1 MRYVNTMA
9 TMRVLPSMTS
19 TPPGSPV
26 NRTNYLRAAEII
38 NGRSAMLGFTAGA
51 GKLIV
56 SGQPVL
62 QQLYDPGQ
70 NLGAV
75 LTVAAIAAGTTVSI
89 SERLEMS
96 EAPEPWTPDNE
107 LLNGR
112 VAMIGILALAFTL

>member
-1 MRYVNTMA
+1 MA
-9 TMRVLPSMTS
+9 TMRVLPVMTS

-51 GKLIV
+51 GKMIV

-62 QQLYDPGQ
+62 QQIYDPSQ

-75 LTVAAIAAGTTVSI
+75 LTVAAIAAGTAVSI
-89 SERLEMS
+89 AERLEMTD
-96 EAPEPWTPDNE
+96 APEPWTPDNE

-112 VAMIGILALAFTL
+112 VAMLGLLALTFSY